1 MCDGS
6 NAQEER
12 RGTEHKQK
20 RSASRSRTVRT
31 AQGTVRAS
39 KDGRSPNGRG
49 DSSSRDG
56 EGDVRGSVDWSIDE
70 RYQCSAI
77 VLRKGE
83 GRKVG
88 ATPRTEAGRAVRGG
102 EASGGEERPSGA
114 GRSIEQRAGLA
125 RSLERWSRGVRRGC
139 RGSRGRRG
147 LWRRRNSRKKR
158 VRADGRVGAWEQGG
172 RRCRR
177 AARRLVSRAAG
188 PKGQQHGGRAGGRAD
203 T

>member
-102 EASGGEERPSGA
+102 RRVEGRRGRAEQAGASSSGQDWRGRWRGGREECDVAAEAVVGGGGFGGGETA
-114 GRSIEQRAGLA
+114 GRSACGQT
-125 RSLERWSRGVRRGC
+125 GVSA
-139 RGSRGRRG
+139 RGSREGG
-147 LWRRRNSRKKR
+147 GAG
-158 VRADGRVGAWEQGG
+158 VRLGG
-172 RRCRR
+172 
-177 AARRLVSRAAG
+177 
-188 PKGQQHGGRAGGRAD
+188 
-203 T
+203 

>member
-1 MCDGS
+1 MRRIERARRAARDRTQAKAQREQKQNGSDRARDGAS
-6 NAQEER
+6 VEGREESEWTRGQQQQGRGGRRPGER
-12 RGTEHKQK
+12 RLVD
-20 RSASRSRTVRT
+20 R
-31 AQGTVRAS
+31 RA
-39 KDGRSPNGRG
+39 
-49 DSSSRDG
+49 
-56 EGDVRGSVDWSIDE
+56 VSVLGYCAE
-70 RYQCSAI
+70 
-77 VLRKGE
+77 E
-83 GRKVG
+83 GRREEG
-88 ATPRTEAGRAVRGG
+88 GRYAANGGRQSCSGG